1 MDFLLLTAGKSE
13 NRIDSMGRNRIVD
26 IDKDEL
32 EKGKAEL
39 YSIILSI
46 KSPEELDSF
55 FDDMLTNNEIQ
66 DLVQRYLL
74 MDDLMK
80 GKSQRDIASD
90 RSMSLC
96 RITRGSRMLK
106 KKNGFMS
113 TWFSRKYDD
122 YSHI

>member
-1 MDFLLLTAGKSE
+1 
-13 NRIDSMGRNRIVD
+13 MGRNKVVN

-46 KSPEELDSF
+46 SSPEELDSF

-66 DLVQRYLL
+66 DLVQRFLL
-74 MDDLMK
+74 MDDLMQ
-80 GKSQRDIASD
+80 GKSQRDIASQ

-113 TWFSRKYDD
+113 KWFSHKYDD